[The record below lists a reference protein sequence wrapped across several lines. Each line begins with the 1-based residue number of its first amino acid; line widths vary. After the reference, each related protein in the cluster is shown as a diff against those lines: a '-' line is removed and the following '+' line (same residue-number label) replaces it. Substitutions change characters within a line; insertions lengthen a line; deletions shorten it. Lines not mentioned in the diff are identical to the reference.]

1 VRRGAPAGCG
11 YGDDLAHDE
20 IDGGFLKMGASIF
33 ASIVA
38 GAILV
43 GVLAL
48 AFVAF
53 LFSRVRE
60 EGLLRRRVDPQTSNA
75 SRDFGTP
82 GSAPIIEGMARS
94 GRALEKM
101 VDTEGE
107 SARLM
112 LQAGWRTARAR
123 LFWYAFQA
131 VIPVVLFAAVA
142 AFWTFS
148 ESPKRSMLG
157 LLFLLMAAILGFL
170 APRWIL
176 RGVAGKRRRRMQREV
191 PLFVHLLLLLFE
203 SGLSTR
209 QAFSSI
215 VRESGG
221 VLPELG
227 RELDLALRQVEAG
240 ADLGEALKGLGSA
253 LEVEDLETV
262 LGTLRQVDRYG
273 GELREPLLETLKV
286 IEERRGFEIREK
298 VNLLSGRMTVVMV
311 MFFFPALM
319 IFVAGPAFLSILSA
333 LGSLNGK

>member
-1 VRRGAPAGCG
+1 
-11 YGDDLAHDE
+11 
-20 IDGGFLKMGASIF
+20 
-33 ASIVA
+33 
-38 GAILV
+38 
-43 GVLAL
+43 
-48 AFVAF
+48 
-53 LFSRVRE
+53 
-60 EGLLRRRVDPQTSNA
+60 LRS
-75 SRDFGTP
+75 
-82 GSAPIIEGMARS
+82 
-94 GRALEKM
+94 
-101 VDTEGE
+101 
-107 SARLM
+107 
-112 LQAGWRTARAR
+112 
-123 LFWYAFQA
+123 
-131 VIPVVLFAAVA
+131 
-142 AFWTFS
+142 
-148 ESPKRSMLG
+148 
-157 LLFLLMAAILGFL
+157 
-170 APRWIL
+170 
-176 RGVAGKRRRRMQREV
+176 VAGKRRRRMQHEV
-191 PLFVHLLLLLFE
+191 TLFVHLLLLLFE

-209 QAFSSI
+209 QAFASI

-319 IFVAGPAFLSILSA
+319 IFVAGPAFMAILSA